1 MLKSMKLTKGNVSR
15 LLTKTGHQ
23 KSTSYAT
30 RIRGWRG
37 NTAGFS
43 CSEIFDNAC
52 ETAVRVDYETG
63 SIFSLGKKSELMPY
77 VTTLESHFDVAFMP
91 GKEDQGWLRVTEKQS
106 EGK

>member
-15 LLTKTGHQ
+15 LLTKAGHQ

-43 CSEIFDNAC
+43 CSEILDNAC

-63 SIFSLGKKSELMPY
+63 SIFSLGKKSELLPY
-77 VTTLESHFDVAFMP
+77 VATLEPHFDVTFMP